1 MTSIYLSAFIIG
13 LMGSVHCLGMC
24 GAIVGV
30 LSANLDASVRAN
42 TAKLALYQLSY
53 NIGRIMMY
61 ILLGGVFAG
70 FSYALASSI
79 AMSEFEI
86 GLRVFAGVLMILIG
100 LFILGVNNTIRV
112 FERLGQG
119 MWQRLSQFSKR
130 FLPVTTIRQALLF
143 GLFWGGIPC
152 GLVYSALALTLTVTP
167 LEGMVI
173 MAFFGLGT
181 LPALLA
187 IAGFG
192 FSLVRILQTT
202 TAKRF
207 AGVSI
212 ILLGIWS
219 VMMPLQH
226 SGHTVHD
233 SHTQEHSHQNMH
245 HH

>member
-1 MTSIYLSAFIIG
+1 MG

-30 LSANLDASVRAN
+30 LSANLDASVRTN

-53 NIGRIMMY
+53 NIGRILMY

-70 FSYALASSI
+70 FSHALASSVV
-79 AMSEFEI
+79 MSEFEI
-86 GLRVFAGVLMILIG
+86 GLRVLAGVLMILIG
-100 LFILGVNNTIRV
+100 FFILGVSNTIRI

-119 MWQRLSQFSKR
+119 MWQHLSKFSKR
-130 FLPVTTIRQALLF
+130 FLPVTNVRQALLF

-152 GLVYSALALTLTVTP
+152 GLVYSALALTLTVT
-167 LEGMVI
+167 LFEGMLI

-207 AGVSI
+207 AGMSI
-212 ILLGIWS
+212 VVLGIWS
-219 VMMPLQH
+219 VSMSFIHGSEH
-226 SGHTVHD
+226 SAHHTHAP
-233 SHTQEHSHQNMH
+233 EHSHH
-245 HH
+245 HTYHHTDHHN